1 MSALVREIFGL
12 ALVSTTPGTCYQN
25 TLFTFPPSG
34 SNGPTRLLIRNWM
47 HLNSSDPGP
56 ARGNGNDCYPHS
68 RAGKSEQGWQFV
80 SFLHNPG

>member
-1 MSALVREIFGL
+1 
-12 ALVSTTPGTCYQN
+12 
-25 TLFTFPPSG
+25 
-34 SNGPTRLLIRNWM
+34 M